1 MGARETVKPYIKK
14 AKRLGPATKAEK
26 EFVTGLIL
34 DQPQEITP
42 AQERALATVLRR
54 PRDTVKRIIEEAR
67 DSFVE
72 SAGRYVDIH
81 RQVTEA
87 GLRDGTPKGLEVA
100 AKGAQWAIEHISSE
114 GVRIIDKAVAE
125 STGTKIMIGV
135 KIGGMVEPEVVGVK
149 IG

>member
-1 MGARETVKPYIKK
+1 MGARETVKLQKK
-14 AKRLGPATKAEK
+14 KYKRPGVISKAER
-26 EFVTGLIL
+26 EFVTAIVM

-114 GVRIIDKAVAE
+114 GVRIIDKVVAE

-135 KIGGMVEPEVVGVK
+135 RLGGMVEPEVIGVK
-149 IG
+149 VG